1 MTPTGTTGFGSTWRK
16 RSFCRR
22 EPTVVRG
29 DSSRST
35 EGSGLGLS
43 IAKSLTELMQG
54 TFQIFLDGDLFH
66 VEVMFPH
73 YQEQQE
79 EMEKKV

>member
-1 MTPTGTTGFGSTWRK
+1 
-16 RSFCRR
+16 
-22 EPTVVRG
+22 
-29 DSSRST
+29 
-35 EGSGLGLS
+35 
-43 IAKSLTELMQG
+43 MQG

-79 EMEKKV
+79 EMEKEV